1 MVAFI
6 ASYLAPDGMRR
17 LKQWDAEITA
27 DVLANILQPGRF
39 AQLDQNLTIRIRER
53 QPGGLLV
60 GIFVDDRRDPKERV
74 SIVADHGT
82 VLKNDSGSFL
92 ILEDGNLQRFEVG
105 KRDPALVAFGR
116 YAFDMSK
123 FSNQGRDV
131 TLGIRERYLWE
142 LLSPSADDPVYTQLP
157 GQFRAELHDRFM
169 APIYPFAF
177 AALTFAFLGAP
188 RTTRQSRNFSIG
200 SSILA
205 VFGLR
210 MAGFACSVMAVKSP
224 LAPIVQYLM
233 LAIAIGGSLWIIVDG
248 IVVEPPATLMEAIN
262 KSNARFLRLFRPT
275 GHSMSMMTNTLGRY
289 FAGRFVVSALG
300 VFASIFVLLVLVDY
314 IEMVRKTSGLVSASA
329 VTVAETSLFR
339 VPQLL
344 EKMMPFCILIG
355 AMTCYLA
362 LSRRLELVVARAAGV
377 SAWQFIAPALASAVA
392 LGVLATT
399 AYNPMSANLR
409 ELSKRMEAEL
419 FGSAPGGGIQD
430 ATGFW
435 INQVNNDGQVII
447 NAARSEQQGVRL
459 TGLTL
464 FRFDTDY
471 QFKERIEAREA
482 TLEEGR
488 WLFKSVRRY
497 SLDGPPV
504 DQDTFFL
511 ATSLTPAQVRNS
523 FSTPETVSFWQLPSY
538 IRSSESSGFA
548 TAGYRLQYHKLLAQ
562 PFLLAAMV
570 MLAAAV
576 SLRFFRFGGV
586 QKMVL
591 SGVGAGFLLYILSK
605 VTEDLSKAELMHPIA
620 SAWLPVFVG
629 GLTGFL
635 ALLYQEDG

>member
-1 MVAFI
+1 M
-6 ASYLAPDGMRR
+6 
-17 LKQWDAEITA
+17 
-27 DVLANILQPGRF
+27 
-39 AQLDQNLTIRIRER
+39 
-53 QPGGLLV
+53 
-60 GIFVDDRRDPKERV
+60 
-74 SIVADHGT
+74 SI
-82 VLKNDSGSFL
+82 
-92 ILEDGNLQRFEVG
+92 I
-105 KRDPALVAFGR
+105 
-116 YAFDMSK
+116 
-123 FSNQGRDV
+123 
-131 TLGIRERYLWE
+131 
-142 LLSPSADDPVYTQLP
+142 
-157 GQFRAELHDRFM
+157 
-169 APIYPFAF
+169 
-177 AALTFAFLGAP
+177 
-188 RTTRQSRNFSIG
+188 
-200 SSILA
+200 
-205 VFGLR
+205 
-210 MAGFACSVMAVKSP
+210 
-224 LAPIVQYLM
+224 
-233 LAIAIGGSLWIIVDG
+233 
-248 IVVEPPATLMEAIN
+248 
-262 KSNARFLRLFRPT
+262 
-275 GHSMSMMTNTLGRY
+275 TNTLGRY
-289 FAGRFVVSALG
+289 FARRFVVAALG

-329 VTVAETSLFR
+329 ITVAETSLFR

-377 SAWQFIAPALASAVA
+377 SAWQFIAPALASALA

-409 ELSKRMEAEL
+409 ELSKRMEADL
-419 FGSAPGGGIQD
+419 FSSVPGGGGVQD
-430 ATGFW
+430 AAGFW
-435 INQVNNDGQVII
+435 INQVNSDGQAII

-459 TGLTL
+459 TGLTV
-464 FRFDTDY
+464 FRFDNDF

-488 WLFKSVRRY
+488 WRFKAARRY
-497 SLDGPPV
+497 SLDGPPL
-504 DQDTFFL
+504 DEDNFL
-511 ATSLTPAQVRNS
+511 LPTSLTPAQVRNS
-523 FSTPETVSFWQLPSY
+523 FSTPETVSFWQLPGY

-548 TAGYRLQYHKLLAQ
+548 TAGYRLQYHKLIAQ

-591 SGVGAGFLLYILSK
+591 SGVGAGFLLYVLSK

-620 SAWLPVFVG
+620 SAWLPVCVG